1 MSDISQEQK
10 STKKVSGI
18 LYFVLFVLIILL
30 AGDIFGSHRARIGNS
45 LIQKWHQ
52 IQQKLGLN
60 LKVDQKQPYSQNFVT
75 QEVVQEESQ
84 VINVVDKVSPAVV
97 SVVVKTVDFDYFS
110 GPTTDES
117 GIGTGFIVDA
127 GGLIVTNSH
136 VVDNVNGEYS
146 VVLKDGTNYEV
157 DKIHLDQ
164 QNDLAILEVTARDL
178 PVVELGDSDKLKI
191 GQKAIAIGNA
201 LGQFQNTVTVG
212 VVSGIGRS
220 ITAGNGFGLDT
231 KTYES
236 VIQTDAAI
244 NPGNSGGP
252 LLNIAGQVIGINVAT
267 SSGADNI
274 SFAIP
279 VNQLKPVLEGFVKE
293 GRIVKPYLGVS
304 YTMISKEIATIRR
317 LPEGAFVSRVAKDT
331 PADKAGL
338 QRGDIIT
345 KFNGKDLNV
354 GHSLS
359 QAISKQ
365 KVGDEVTLTIDR
377 SGKTQELKATLAE
390 MPQEL

>member
-1 MSDISQEQK
+1 MTEE
-10 STKKVSGI
+10 KKTSKRTGV

-30 AGDIFGSHRARIGNS
+30 AGDIFSPTKVDLGVQLSKKLS
-45 LIQKWHQ
+45 EVQK
-52 IQQKLGLN
+52 KLGLDF
-60 LKVDQKQPYSQNFVT
+60 KSEPKQPYSQSFIT

-84 VINVVDKVSPAVV
+84 IIDVVDKVSPAVV
-97 SVVVKTVDFDYFS
+97 SIVVKTVDFDFFS
-110 GPTTDES
+110 GPITDES
-117 GIGTGFIVDA
+117 GIGTGFIVDS

-146 VVLKDGTNYEV
+146 VVLKDGTSYEV
-157 DKIHLDQ
+157 DEIHLDQ
-164 QNDLAILEVTARDL
+164 QNDLAILEVTARNL
-178 PVVELGDSDKLKI
+178 PKVELGDSDKLKV
-191 GQKAIAIGNA
+191 GQKAVAIGNA

-220 ITAGNGFGLDT
+220 ITAGSGFGFET

-279 VNQLKPVLEGFVKE
+279 VNTLKPVIEGFVKE

-304 YTMISKEIATIRR
+304 YTMISKEIASIRR
-317 LPEGAFVSRVAKDT
+317 LPEGAFVSRVARDT

-345 KFNGKDLNV
+345 KFEGKALTTAY
-354 GHSLS
+354 SLG
-359 QAISKQ
+359 QAIAKQ
-365 KVGDEVTLTIDR
+365 KVGDEVGLTVDR
-377 SGKTQELKATLAE
+377 SGESKDFKVVLAE

>member
-1 MSDISQEQK
+1 MAEDKRTSK
-10 STKKVSGI
+10 RTGF
-18 LYFVLFVLIILL
+18 LYFILFVFIILL
-30 AGDIFGSHRARIGNS
+30 AGDIFSSNGVRLGN
-45 LIQKWHQ
+45 LISNKLSE
-52 IQQKLGLN
+52 IQNKLGFDV
-60 LKVDQKQPYSQNFVT
+60 KEPKQPYAQNFVT
-75 QEVVQEESQ
+75 QEVVQEESKI
-84 VINVVDKVSPAVV
+84 VDVVDKVSPAVV
-97 SVVVKTVDFDYFS
+97 SIVVKTVDFDFFS
-110 GPTTDES
+110 GPITDES
-117 GIGTGFIVDA
+117 GIGTGFIVDS

-146 VVLKDGTNYEV
+146 VVLKDGTSYEV

-178 PVVELGDSDKLKI
+178 PKVDLGDSDKLKV

-220 ITAGNGFGLDT
+220 ITASGGFGLGA

-252 LLNIAGQVIGINVAT
+252 LLNISGQVIGINVAT

-279 VNQLKPVLEGFVKE
+279 VNMLKPVLEGFVKE

-304 YTMISKEIATIRR
+304 YTMISKEIASIRR

-345 KFNGKDLNV
+345 KFEGKALTTAY
-354 GHSLS
+354 SLG
-359 QAISKQ
+359 QAIAKH
-365 KVGDEVTLTIDR
+365 KVGDEVTLVVDR
-377 SGKTQELKATLAE
+377 SGEAKDFKVILAE
-390 MPQEL
+390 MPQNP

>member
-1 MSDISQEQK
+1 MSEE
-10 STKKVSGI
+10 KKTSKRTGL
-18 LYFVLFVLIILL
+18 LYFILFVFIILL
-30 AGDIFGSHRARIGNS
+30 AGDIFSSNRAHLGDLISNK
-45 LIQKWHQ
+45 LWHIQK
-52 IQQKLGLN
+52 KLGLDV
-60 LKVDQKQPYSQNFVT
+60 KESKQPYAQNFVT

-84 VINVVDKVSPAVV
+84 IIDVVDKVSPAVV
-97 SVVVKTVDFDYFS
+97 SIVVKTVDFDFFS
-110 GPTTDES
+110 GPITDES
-117 GIGTGFIVDA
+117 GIGTGFIVDP

-146 VVLKDGTNYEV
+146 VVLKDGSNYEV

-178 PVVELGDSDKLKI
+178 PKVDLGDSDKLKV

-220 ITAGNGFGLDT
+220 ITASGGFGLGA

-252 LLNIAGQVIGINVAT
+252 LLNVAGQVIGINVAT

-279 VNQLKPVLEGFVKE
+279 VNTLKPVLEGFAKE

-304 YTMISKEIATIRR
+304 YTMISKEIASIRR

-345 KFNGKDLNV
+345 KFEGKDLTTTY
-354 GHSLS
+354 SLG
-359 QAISKQ
+359 QAIAKQ
-365 KVGDEVTLTIDR
+365 KVGDEVELTVDR
-377 SGKTQELKATLAE
+377 GGEAKDFKVVLAE
-390 MPQEL
+390 MPQNP

>member
-1 MSDISQEQK
+1 MSEGKK
-10 STKKVSGI
+10 SKKIAGF
-18 LYFVLFVLIILL
+18 LYFILLTLIILL
-30 AGDIFGSHRARIGNS
+30 AGDIFSPQRTRLGSSIS
-45 LIQKWHQ
+45 SKLLQIQK
-52 IQQKLGLN
+52 KLGLD
-60 LKVDQKQPYSQNFVT
+60 VRQEPKQPYTQNFLT

-84 VINVVDKVSPAVV
+84 IIDVVDKVSPAVV
-97 SVVVKTVDFDYFS
+97 SIVVKTVDFDFFS
-110 GPTTDES
+110 GPITDES
-117 GIGTGFIVDA
+117 GIGTGFIVDS

-146 VVLKDGTNYEV
+146 VVLKDGTSYEV

-164 QNDLAILEVTARDL
+164 QNDLAILEITARDL
-178 PVVELGDSDKLKI
+178 PKVELGDSDKLKV

-212 VVSGIGRS
+212 VVSGLGRS
-220 ITAGNGFGLDT
+220 ITASGGFGRDV

-267 SSGADNI
+267 SGGADNI

-279 VNQLKPVLEGFVKE
+279 VNTLKPVLEGFVKE
-293 GRIVKPYLGVS
+293 GRIIKPYLGVS

-317 LPEGAFVSRVAKDT
+317 LPEGAFISRVARGT

-345 KFNGKDLNV
+345 KFEGKALSTTY
-354 GHSLS
+354 SLG
-359 QAISKQ
+359 QAIAKQ
-365 KVGDEVTLTIDR
+365 RVGDQVSLTVDR
-377 SGKTQELKATLAE
+377 GGETKEFTVVLAE
-390 MPQEL
+390 MPKDF

>member
-1 MSDISQEQK
+1 M
-10 STKKVSGI
+10 V
-18 LYFVLFVLIILL
+18 ILL
-30 AGDIFGSHRARIGNS
+30 AGGIFGSREKLE
-45 LIQKWHQ
+45 LIFR
-52 IQQKLGLN
+52 GG
-60 LKVDQKQPYSQNFVT
+60 QKQPYSPNYMT

-97 SVVVKTVDFDYFS
+97 SVVVKTVDFDFFN

-117 GIGTGFIVDA
+117 GIGTGFIVDKS
-127 GGLIVTNSH
+127 GLIITNSH
-136 VVDNVNGEYS
+136 VVDSVSGQYS
-146 VVLKDGTNYEV
+146 VVLKDGTSYEV
-157 DKIHLDQ
+157 DKIHLDE
-164 QNDLAILEVTARDL
+164 QNDLAILEIAAKDL
-178 PVVELGDSDKLKI
+178 PTVVLGDSDKLKV
-191 GQKAIAIGNA
+191 GQKAVAIGNA

-220 ITAGNGFGLDT
+220 ITASGALGT
-231 KTYES
+231 AQKMYES

-252 LLNIAGQVIGINVAT
+252 LLNIDGQVIGINVAT

-279 VNQLKPVLEGFVKE
+279 INTLKPVLESFVKE

-304 YTMISKEIATIRR
+304 YTMISKEVAVIRR
-317 LPEGAFVSRVAKDT
+317 LPEGAFVSRIAKDT

-345 KFNGKDLNV
+345 KLNGKDLNV
-354 GHSLS
+354 KYSLS
-359 QAISKQ
+359 QAISHQ

-377 SGKTQELKATLAE
+377 GGKSQEIKATLAE
-390 MPQEL
+390 MPQNPQ